1 MQDDDNLDREV
12 PCPFCKGVNKDA
24 CSHCKG
30 RGTFKLQ
37 FASTESVGYLSTYT
51 DMVMEEIYR
60 IAQIEGAWI
69 SDLSS
74 VGDFISEDSELA
86 ELREALNVP
95 LDFQDTIV
103 AVAKRLRDA

>member
-1 MQDDDNLDREV
+1 MEDKDII
-12 PCPFCKGVNKDA
+12 CPFCKGVQPDA

-30 RGTFKLQ
+30 RGTFKLE
-37 FASTESVGYLSTYT
+37 FASTESVGYLSTFT

-60 IAQIEGAWI
+60 IAHIEGAWI

-86 ELREALNVP
+86 ELHEALNVP
-95 LDFQDTIV
+95 VDYQDTIV